1 MINIDVAP
9 CPAPATGEPPL
20 GRGDE
25 NAEGC
30 VRLAAQNL
38 DKAKIEA
45 ECYGSPKPRKGHRI
59 LVCSRDWSCKHV
71 YQIDRDNRT
80 GDNVVVFGRTR
91 K

>member
-45 ECYGSPKPRKGHRI
+45 ECLWQSEAQEGPSDTRLLAR
-59 LVCSRDWSCKHV
+59 LVVQARLS
-71 YQIDRDNRT
+71 DRP
-80 GDNVVVFGRTR
+80 
-91 K
+91 